1 MKKKY
6 RIRYEIMWAVI
17 IIALILLP
25 QLIGTVKLCLQII
38 LPTLGKGDE
47 LHLLFEYSDTG
58 YGSVDMEVSYP
69 GRDANP
75 LDEGDPLS
83 VTMIR
88 HVCQALDYT
97 YADGRCRLTGTLS
110 CDAGTY

>member
-1 MKKKY
+1 
-6 RIRYEIMWAVI
+6 MWAVI

-69 GRDANP
+69 GRDVNP
-75 LDEGDPLS
+75 LEAGDPLS

-88 HVCQALDYT
+88 HVCRTLDYQ
-97 YADGRCRLTGTLS
+97 YVDGCCRITGTLS
-110 CDAGTY
+110 LDAGSY